1 MVNLERLKKNII
13 GVGEIGKN
21 EEGGITRLAF
31 SKEYYEAVDILVKLF
46 KEQDLEVTVDEIGNV
61 IGKRKGSR
69 KLPSIMIGSHMDTVK
84 NGGIL
89 DGNLGVMAALEC
101 ICIMN
106 DKKIYTNHPIEI
118 VGFNA
123 EEGSEMGGTF
133 GSRVMLGKQ
142 DLDDTRLPNKLNN
155 YNLTI
160 ESLKN
165 SIKDISQIKA
175 FLELHIE
182 QGGFLDR
189 NNLQIGV
196 VNGITGI
203 TMYLLTEISPIF

>member
-1 MVNLERLKKNII
+1 
-13 GVGEIGKN
+13 
-21 EEGGITRLAF
+21 
-31 SKEYYEAVDILVKLF
+31 
-46 KEQDLEVTVDEIGNV
+46 
-61 IGKRKGSR
+61 
-69 KLPSIMIGSHMDTVK
+69 
-84 NGGIL
+84 
-89 DGNLGVMAALEC
+89 MAALEC

-196 VNGITGI
+196 VECRCQLPN
-203 TMYLLTEISPIF
+203 LKSLKISKESNIKKLICFFHE